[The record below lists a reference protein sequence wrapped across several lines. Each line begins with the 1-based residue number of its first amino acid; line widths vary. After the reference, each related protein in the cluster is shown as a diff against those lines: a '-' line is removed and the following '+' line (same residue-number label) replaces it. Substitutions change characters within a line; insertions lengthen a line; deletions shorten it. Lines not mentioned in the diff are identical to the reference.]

1 MYKLLF
7 RPLLFLLP
15 AETAHSVTM
24 GIFNVLVRIPVVRW
38 LIKNSYSGSK
48 NQNINVAGL
57 NFKNRVGLAAG
68 FDKNAK
74 HIDALS
80 CLGFGFIETG
90 TITPLPQSGNPKP
103 RLFRLKKDKALINR
117 MGFNNDGAKA
127 VAERLRKKKR
137 DIIIG
142 VNIGKNKD
150 TPNENA
156 VDDYEKCFKE
166 LYDAADYFVVNV
178 SSPNTPGLRELQEK
192 DSLRKIL
199 SRLQEINIERA
210 PFPLERAGV
219 RLKPIFLKISPDL
232 TLAQLDD
239 IVEVVLET
247 KIAGVIASNT
257 TITRENLQTSNSEL
271 QGIGNGGLSG
281 KPLAKASTETIR
293 YLSLKAQGKFSIIG
307 CGGIFSAGDAVEK
320 INAGADLVQ
329 VYTGF
334 IYEGPSLVKKICNK
348 LSDVR

>member
-24 GIFNVLVRIPVVRW
+24 GTFKIIAQIPGLRG
-38 LIKNSYSGSK
+38 LIKYFYSANNRS
-48 NQNINVAGL
+48 QRINIAGL
-57 NFKNRVGLAAG
+57 NLKNRVGLAAG
-68 FDKNAK
+68 FDKNGK
-74 HIDALS
+74 YVDALA
-80 CLGFGFIETG
+80 CLGFGSVEVG
-90 TITPLPQSGNPKP
+90 TVTPLPQPGNPKP
-103 RLFRLKKDKALINR
+103 RLFRLKRDEALINR
-117 MGFNNDGAKA
+117 MGFNNDGAGIIA
-127 VAERLRKKKR
+127 ARLRKKKPG
-137 DIIIG
+137 IITG
-142 VNIGKNKD
+142 MNIGKNKD

-156 VDDYEKCFKE
+156 VDDYEKCFSE
-166 LYDAADYFVVNV
+166 LFDVADYFVVNV

-192 DSLRKIL
+192 EELRKIL
-199 SRLQEINIERA
+199 FRLQKVNS
-210 PFPLERAGV
+210 ERAGV

-247 KIAGVIASNT
+247 KIAGIIASNT
-257 TITRENLQTSNSEL
+257 TITRENLRTPDSRL
-271 QGIGNGGLSG
+271 LAIGSGGLSG
-281 KPLAKASTETIR
+281 RPLTTPGTEMIR

-307 CGGIFSAGDAVEK
+307 CGGIFSANDALEK
-320 INAGADLVQ
+320 INAGAELVQ

-334 IYEGPSLVKKICNK
+334 IYEGPSLVKRICKK

>member
-24 GIFNVLVRIPVVRW
+24 GIFNVIARIPVLGSLAGYV
-38 LIKNSYSGSK
+38 YSGK
-48 NQNINVAGL
+48 NKDTSIAGL
-57 NFKNRVGLAAG
+57 KFKNRVGLAAG
-68 FDKNAK
+68 FDKNGK
-74 HIDALS
+74 YIDALER
-80 CLGFGFIETG
+80 LGFGFIEVG
-90 TITPLPQSGNPKP
+90 TVTPLPQNGNPKP
-103 RLFRLKKDKALINR
+103 RLFRLKKDAALINR
-117 MGFNNDGAKA
+117 MGFNNDGAKV
-127 VAERLRKKKR
+127 VAERLQKRKTN
-137 DIIIG
+137 IVVG

-150 TPNENA
+150 TPNDKA
-156 VDDYEKCFKE
+156 IDDYEKCFRE
-166 LYDAADYFVVNV
+166 LYSVGDYFVVNV

-199 SRLQEINIERA
+199 FRLQEINSEQSR
-210 PFPLERAGV
+210 
-219 RLKPIFLKISPDL
+219 KPIFLKISPDL

-257 TITRENLQTSNSEL
+257 TVSRGELQTSSHKL
-271 QGIGNGGLSG
+271 KTIGNGGLSG
-281 KPLAKASTETIR
+281 KPLAKPSTEMIR

-307 CGGIFSAGDAVEK
+307 CGGIFSESDALEK

-334 IYEGPSLVKKICNK
+334 IYEGPSLVRKICKK

>member
-24 GIFNVLVRIPVVRW
+24 GIFNVLVQIPGLKW
-38 LIKNSYSGSK
+38 LIKNSYAGSK

-74 HIDALS
+74 YIDGLA
-80 CLGFGFIETG
+80 CLGFGFIEIG
-90 TITPLPQSGNPKP
+90 TVTPLPQNGNPKP

-156 VDDYEKCFKE
+156 VDDYEKCFRE

-192 DSLRKIL
+192 DSLQKIL
-199 SRLQEINIERA
+199 FRLQGINPER
-210 PFPLERAGV
+210 
-219 RLKPIFLKISPDL
+219 KPVFLKISPDL

-239 IVEVVLET
+239 IVEVVLQT

-257 TITRENLQTSNSEL
+257 TIARENLRTTDSEL
-271 QGIGNGGLSG
+271 QTIGNGGLSG
-281 KPLAKASTETIR
+281 KPLAKASTEMIR
-293 YLSLKAQGKFSIIG
+293 YLSLKSQGKFSIIG
-307 CGGIFSAGDAVEK
+307 CGGIFSASDAIEK

-334 IYEGPSLVKKICNK
+334 IYEGPLLVKKICKK
-348 LSDVR
+348 LSDVG

>member
-15 AETAHSVTM
+15 AETAHTVTM
-24 GIFNVLVRIPVVRW
+24 GIFNVISRIPLLNS
-38 LIKNSYSGSK
+38 LIESLYSAKNSGITVS
-48 NQNINVAGL
+48 GL
-57 NFKNRVGLAAG
+57 NLKNRVGLAAG

-74 HIDALS
+74 YIDALGR
-80 CLGFGFIETG
+80 LGFGSIETG
-90 TITPLPQSGNPKP
+90 TITPLPQPGNTKP

-127 VAERLRKKKR
+127 VAERLRSKKRR

-156 VDDYEKCFKE
+156 VADYEKCFTE

-192 DSLRKIL
+192 ESLRKIL
-199 SRLQEINIERA
+199 FRLQELNSEQRS
-210 PFPLERAGV
+210 
-219 RLKPIFLKISPDL
+219 KPIFLKISPDL

-247 KIAGVIASNT
+247 KIAGIIASNT
-257 TITRENLQTSNSEL
+257 TIARESLRTPNSRLQT
-271 QGIGNGGLSG
+271 IGNGGLSG
-281 KPLAKASTETIR
+281 KPLATASTEMIQ
-293 YLSLKAQGKFSIIG
+293 YLSLKSQGKFSIIG
-307 CGGIFSAGDAVEK
+307 CGGIFSANDALEK

-329 VYTGF
+329 IYTGF
-334 IYEGPSLVKKICNK
+334 IYEGPGLVKKICRK